1 MEFVDTRA
9 LSKVSNKTSRDTRG
23 SFQKPRITPA
33 QCSTMNGDCCFI
45 SPFRVAVAVEDIQF
59 PVSNI
64 IRVCI
69 Q

>member
-33 QCSTMNGDCCFI
+33 QCSTTNGDCRFI